1 MSLKLN
7 LEQDPAIAANLRA
20 IALSKELETLLKD
33 ENEGAI
39 PKKLKHS
46 DIETYDTNQSTETK
60 KQIDLNSVNSVKNVN
75 VLLDHEHK
83 KIDNDWYRVP
93 VTGDGGCMFT
103 SVRLGWELISVLET
117 IKKGETLEHFIL
129 DGHNVLA
136 IRGGFLVRQRICEW
150 YKSGLTK
157 SVPSMGKYTEADGG
171 RDWMRGDLLA
181 MEMVQRETDVPE
193 EGKYRTKA
201 QLKYLLQM
209 MLPKTWGGTPEY
221 FAFAHIFKIKIVI
234 YVPGF
239 PDPSKLVIRD
249 CIDPGNVTC
258 LIPVNL
264 LFIPFQ
270 RHYELLLLKEQ
281 FELIGNTVGFSKISN
296 ILKI

>member
-7 LEQDPAIAANLRA
+7 LEQDPAIAVNLRA
-20 IALSKELETLLKD
+20 ALSKELETLLKD

-39 PKKLKHS
+39 SKKLKHS
-46 DIETYDTNQSTETK
+46 DIETYDTNQFTETK
-60 KQIDLNSVNSVKNVN
+60 KQIDLNLVNSVKN

-103 SVRLGWELISVLET
+103 SVRLGWELISILET
-117 IKKGETLEHFIL
+117 IKKGETLKHFIL

-258 LIPVNL
+258 SIPVNL